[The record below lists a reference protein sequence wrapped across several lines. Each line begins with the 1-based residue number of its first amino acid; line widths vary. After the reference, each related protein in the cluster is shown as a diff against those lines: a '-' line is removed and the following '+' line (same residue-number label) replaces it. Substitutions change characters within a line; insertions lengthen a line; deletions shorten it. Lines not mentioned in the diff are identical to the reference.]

1 MKNLVSAATPF
12 VAIMKI
18 LAFRFFCLTDLNAFF
33 RALDYL
39 IFREPGVVTDTHG
52 SAMADRLR
60 NSIQYEGGAGSE
72 NGGQYKRKK
81 NSLWPTLCIAVREA
95 HIQKASGCE
104 GEEEHSGNNAARGN
118 RELGDV
124 TEVHKFSLRNR
135 KARCL
140 YCHCEREVSA
150 ELEGARYY
158 VAFLHCLFCW
168 IKVVPRVAQE
178 SPLNKGAFGAVL

>member
-1 MKNLVSAATPF
+1 MRWLVAGFGEARAGVESRNSPRRRIQGGGLMKNLVSAATPF

-72 NGGQYKRKK
+72 N
-81 NSLWPTLCIAVREA
+81 
-95 HIQKASGCE
+95 
-104 GEEEHSGNNAARGN
+104 
-118 RELGDV
+118 
-124 TEVHKFSLRNR
+124 
-135 KARCL
+135 
-140 YCHCEREVSA
+140 
-150 ELEGARYY
+150 
-158 VAFLHCLFCW
+158 
-168 IKVVPRVAQE
+168 E
-178 SPLNKGAFGAVL
+178 SPRIS